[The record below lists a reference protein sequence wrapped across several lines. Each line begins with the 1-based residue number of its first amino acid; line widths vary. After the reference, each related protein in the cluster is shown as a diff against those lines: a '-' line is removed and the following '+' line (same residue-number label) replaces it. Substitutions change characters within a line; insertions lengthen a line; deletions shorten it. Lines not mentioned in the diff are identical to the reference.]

1 MTVYLSELNRRTLKY
16 GELVE
21 THQGGTAYAVDRWTQ
36 LRRFLILGTEG
47 GTYYVSEKELTKEAG
62 QVVAD
67 CLDEDGLRVVREIV
81 AVSTEGDAPRQQPA
95 IFALALAA
103 AHASPSVR
111 RAALDNLNKV
121 CRTGTHLFTF
131 AAYIDALRGWGRGLR
146 NAVANWYEAKNDRD
160 LIYQA
165 VKYQQRGGWSH
176 ADLLRLSHPKN
187 PIESRNAIYKWIV
200 DGDVAPELAGTQI
213 GAMAGLKGA
222 SEADAA
228 RIISTFKLP
237 REAVPTELLRS
248 PLVWAALLDDM
259 PLTAMVRNLGTM
271 SKVGLLTLGSE
282 AEKHVL
288 AELGNAERI
297 KRSRLHPMAL
307 LLAHVTYAQGGGFRS
322 KETWTPTRNVVD
334 ALDVAFYTAF
344 GNVTP
349 TNKRLLVALDSSGS
363 MHSAQI
369 MNTPLTARQ
378 AAAAMALVTVA
389 TEPLA
394 EVVTFDTMI
403 RPSAISTRQR
413 LGDAMNTLGHG
424 GGTDLSLPWGWALN
438 GNGRY
443 DGIVVYTDSED
454 GYGRHAMA
462 RREYRNRYPDYREC
476 VVAMTANRY
485 SAAEGTLAL
494 NVVGFDASAPQVV
507 SSFVSGA
514 I

>member
-1 MTVYLSELNRRTLKY
+1 MTVYLSELNRRTAKY
-16 GELVE
+16 GDLGE
-21 THQGGTAYAVDRWTQ
+21 THQGGTAFAVDRWAQ
-36 LRRFLILGTEG
+36 LRRFLVLGTEG
-47 GTYYVSEKELTKEAG
+47 GTFYVSEKELTKEAG
-62 QVVAD
+62 QVVSD

-103 AHASPSVR
+103 AHASPAVR

-146 NAVANWYEAKNDRD
+146 NAVGNWYEAKNDRD

-165 VKYQQRGGWSH
+165 IKYQQRGGWSH

-187 PIESRNAIYKWIV
+187 PAASRNAIYKWIV

-213 GAMAGLKGA
+213 GAMAGLKDA

-228 RIISTFKLP
+228 RIISTFKVP

-259 PLTAMVRNLGTM
+259 PLGAMVRNLGTM
-271 SKVGLLTLGSE
+271 SKVGLLTQGSE
-282 AEKHVL
+282 AEKHIL
-288 AELGNAERI
+288 AELENAERL

-307 LLAHVTYAQGGGFRS
+307 LLAQVTYAQGGGFRS
-322 KETWTPTRNVVD
+322 KETWTPARNVVD
-334 ALDVAFYTAF
+334 ALDVAFYNAF

-349 TNKRLLVALDSSGS
+349 TNKRLLVALDASGS
-363 MHSAQI
+363 MRSAQI

-394 EVVTFDTMI
+394 EVVTFDTVI
-403 RPSAISTRQR
+403 RASSLSPRQR
-413 LGDAMNTLGHG
+413 LDDAMRMLGHG

-454 GYGRHAMA
+454 GYGRHPVA
-462 RREYRNRYPDYREC
+462 RRQYRNQYPDYREC

-485 SAAEGTLAL
+485 SVADGPLAL
-494 NVVGFDASAPQVV
+494 NVVGFDASVPGVL
-507 SSFVSGA
+507 SDFVGGA

>member
-1 MTVYLSELNRRTLKY
+1 MTVYLSELNRRTQKY
-16 GELVE
+16 GDLIE
-21 THQGGTAYAVDRWTQ
+21 THQGGNAYAVDRWTQ

-47 GTYYVSEKELTKEAG
+47 GTFYVSEKQLTKEAG
-62 QVVAD
+62 QVVTD

-103 AHASPSVR
+103 AHASPAVR
-111 RAALDNLNKV
+111 RAALDNLNRV

-146 NAVANWYEAKNDRD
+146 NAVGNWYEAKNDRD

-165 VKYQQRGGWSH
+165 IKYQQRDGWSH
-176 ADLLRLSHPKN
+176 ADLLRLAHPKTPN
-187 PIESRNAIYKWIV
+187 ATRNAIYKWIV
-200 DGDVAPELAGTQI
+200 DGDVAPALSGTQI
-213 GAMAGLKGA
+213 GAMAGLRDA

-228 RIISTFKLP
+228 KLIATWKMP

-248 PLVWAALLDDM
+248 PLIWAALLDDM
-259 PLTAMVRNLGTM
+259 PLGAMVRNLGTM

-288 AELGNAERI
+288 GELGNADRI

-307 LLAHVTYAQGGGFRS
+307 LLAQVTYAQGHGFRS
-322 KETWTPTRNVVD
+322 KESWTPNRHVID
-334 ALDVAFYTAF
+334 ALDAAFYTAF
-344 GNVTP
+344 GNVVP
-349 TNKRLLVALDSSGS
+349 TNKRVLVALDSSGS

-369 MNTPLTARQ
+369 MNTALTARQ

-403 RPSAISTRQR
+403 RPSSISPRQR
-413 LGDAMNTLGHG
+413 LSDAMNTLGHG

-454 GYGRHAMA
+454 GYGRHAVA
-462 RREYRNRYPDYREC
+462 RHQYRGRYPDYREV

-485 SAAEGTLAL
+485 STAEGPLAL

-507 SSFVSGA
+507 SEFIAGTL
-514 I
+514 